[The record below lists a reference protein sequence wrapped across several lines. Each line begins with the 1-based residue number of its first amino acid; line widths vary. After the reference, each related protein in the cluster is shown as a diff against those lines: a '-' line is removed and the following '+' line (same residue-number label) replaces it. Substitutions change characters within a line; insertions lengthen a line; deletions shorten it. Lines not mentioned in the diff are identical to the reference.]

1 MPVVRFIVQCYQ
13 TFNPA
18 FAGSYRQQMD
28 QWAVTSLQLHE
39 YLLEGGPECQ
49 SNGVFLELVKS
60 IHLRQE
66 LDHCHDLRI
75 K

>member
-1 MPVVRFIVQCYQ
+1 
-13 TFNPA
+13 
-18 FAGSYRQQMD
+18 MD

-39 YLLEGGPECQ
+39 YLLEGGPEYQ

-60 IHLRQE
+60 IHSYRE

-75 K
+75 KLVLYKY